1 MALRLGYPAD
11 VVTPDDVQLII
22 YVCRLISIR
31 VATLLASILSSLTIR
46 MSRRRTVVAVDG
58 SVYKKHPNMHRL
70 ITDLMEQLLLDQ
82 GIVAE
87 DNRKSS
93 DEKAP
98 ADGGGRT
105 FKVILAEDGSGKGG
119 GLVAALSSRLQLI
132 KP

>member
-11 VVTPDDVQLII
+11 VIQPDDVQLII

-31 VATLLASILSSLTIR
+31 VATLLAAILSSLTIR

-58 SVYKKHPNMHRL
+58 SVYKKHPKMHRL
-70 ITDLMEQLLLDQ
+70 MTDLMEQLLLEQ

-87 DNRKSS
+87 DNREPIESGDS
-93 DEKAP
+93 
-98 ADGGGRT
+98 GRT
-105 FKVILAEDGSGKGG
+105 FKIILAEDGSGKGG
-119 GLVAALSSRLQLI
+119 GLVAALSSRLHLI